1 MNIDKIKFV
10 GGKKAS
16 EIIGVH
22 QRTLYLWEKKGLIE
36 TIRTVGGKRLYNV
49 EKYIKNQECLE
60 NNNDINLC
68 DNLDELDKKKEKL
81 NICYVR
87 VSSNGQK
94 DDLKRQKEVMKKIYP
109 THILIEDIGSGLNL
123 NKRGIK
129 KIITLAIDGKI
140 NEVVVAYRDRLTRFG
155 FELIEELIQ
164 KYSNGKIKILNEKE
178 LIEPEEELVKDV
190 MSILNVYVA
199 KMNGLRKYNKIK
211 KTEDN
216 IIKPLANNTNII
228 INKKK

>member
-36 TIRTVGGKRLYNV
+36 TIRTTGGKRLYNI
-49 EKYIKNQECLE
+49 EKYIKEKICDDDNKIK
-60 NNNDINLC
+60 NTILC
-68 DNLDELDKKKEKL
+68 DNLEDLDKKKGKL

-87 VSSNGQK
+87 VSLNNQK
-94 DDLKRQKEVMKKIYP
+94 DDLERQKNLMVKLYP
-109 THILIEDIGSGLNL
+109 KHLIIEDIGSGLNL

-129 KIITLAIDGKI
+129 KIINLAIEGKV
-140 NEVVVAYRDRLTRFG
+140 NELVVAYKDRLTRFG
-155 FELIEELIQ
+155 FELIEELIE
-164 KYSNGKIKILNEKE
+164 KYSKGKIIIINQKNV
-178 LIEPEEELVKDV
+178 IEPEEELVKDV

-199 KMNGLRKYNKIK
+199 KMNGLRKYNKLEK
-211 KTEDN
+211 
-216 IIKPLANNTNII
+216 
-228 INKKK
+228 NK

>member
-36 TIRTVGGKRLYNV
+36 TIRTTGGKRLYNI
-49 EKYIKNQECLE
+49 EKYLKEKICDDDNKIKNT
-60 NNNDINLC
+60 ILC
-68 DNLDELDKKKEKL
+68 DNLEDLDKKKGKL

-87 VSSNGQK
+87 VSSNNQK
-94 DDLKRQKEVMKKIYP
+94 DDLERQKNLMVKLYP
-109 THILIEDIGSGLNL
+109 KHLIIEDIGSGLNL

-129 KIITLAIDGKI
+129 KIINLAIEGKV
-140 NEVVVAYRDRLTRFG
+140 NELVVAYKDRLTRFG
-155 FELIEELIQ
+155 FELIEELIE
-164 KYSNGKIKILNEKE
+164 KYSKGKIIIINQKNV
-178 LIEPEEELVKDV
+178 IEPEEELVKDV

-199 KMNGLRKYNKIK
+199 KMNGLRKYNKLEK
-211 KTEDN
+211 
-216 IIKPLANNTNII
+216 
-228 INKKK
+228 NK

>member
-1 MNIDKIKFV
+1 MEIDRIKFV

-36 TIRTVGGKRLYNV
+36 TIRTTGGKRLYNV
-49 EKYIKNQECLE
+49 EKYLKEKICNDENKEKN
-60 NNNDINLC
+60 IILC
-68 DNLDELDKKKEKL
+68 DDLDKLDKEKEKL

-94 DDLKRQKEVMKKIYP
+94 DDLERQKNMMVKLYPNHKI
-109 THILIEDIGSGLNL
+109 IEDIGSGLNL
-123 NKRGIK
+123 NKRGIN
-129 KIITLAIDGKI
+129 KIINLAIEGKI
-140 NEVVVAYRDRLTRFG
+140 NELIVAYKDRLTRFG

-164 KYSNGKIKILNEKE
+164 KYSKGKIVILNEKE
-178 LIEPEEELVKDV
+178 QIEPEEELVKDV

-199 KMNGLRKYNKIK
+199 KMNGLRKYNIVNKQTK
-211 KTEDN
+211 K
-216 IIKPLANNTNII
+216 
-228 INKKK
+228 

>member
-22 QRTLYLWEKKGLIE
+22 QRTLYLWEKKWLIE
-36 TIRTVGGKRLYNV
+36 TIRTTGGKRLYNV
-49 EKYIKNQECLE
+49 EKYIKEQICEDE
-60 NNNDINLC
+60 NKNKNTISCN
-68 DNLDELDKKKEKL
+68 NLDELDKEKEKL

-94 DDLKRQKEVMKKIYP
+94 DDLERQKNLMVKLYPNHKI
-109 THILIEDIGSGLNL
+109 IEDIGSGLNL

-129 KIITLAIDGKI
+129 KIINLAIEGKI
-140 NEVVVAYRDRLTRFG
+140 NEVIVAYKDRLTRFG

-164 KYSNGKIKILNEKE
+164 KYSKGKIVILNEKE
-178 LIEPEEELVKDV
+178 QIEPEEELVKDV
-190 MSILNVYVA
+190 MSILNVYIA
-199 KMNGLRKYNKIK
+199 KMNGLRKYNKVNKSIK
-211 KTEDN
+211 K
-216 IIKPLANNTNII
+216 
-228 INKKK
+228 